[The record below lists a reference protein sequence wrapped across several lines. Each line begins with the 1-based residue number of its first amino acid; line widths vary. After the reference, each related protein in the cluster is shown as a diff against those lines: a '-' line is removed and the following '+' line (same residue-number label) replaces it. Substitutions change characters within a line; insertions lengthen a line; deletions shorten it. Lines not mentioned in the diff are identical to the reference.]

1 MKNGLKIIKN
11 CLPDNALISRI
22 GGDEI
27 MESVL
32 NHMTVSY
39 VLDLIEKVLNVE
51 EYYYYVE
58 DGLIKYEERNRFM
71 ERKV

>member
-1 MKNGLKIIKN
+1 
-11 CLPDNALISRI
+11 
-22 GGDEI
+22 

-32 NHMTVSY
+32 NYMTVSY

-51 EYYYYVE
+51 DYYYYVE
-58 DGLIKYEERNRFM
+58 DGLIKYEERNNFM

>member
-1 MKNGLKIIKN
+1 
-11 CLPDNALISRI
+11 
-22 GGDEI
+22 

-32 NHMTVSY
+32 NYMTVSY

-51 EYYYYVE
+51 DYYYYVE
-58 DGLIKYEERNRFM
+58 DGLIKYEKRNSFM

>member
-1 MKNGLKIIKN
+1 
-11 CLPDNALISRI
+11 
-22 GGDEI
+22 

-51 EYYYYVE
+51 DYYYYVE
-58 DGLIKYEERNRFM
+58 DGLIKYEERNKFM
-71 ERKV
+71 EGKV